1 MTPDQY
7 VKDAIRTE
15 SPVSEIQANPEF
27 LSHVIEAIVALSS
40 ILDQVKKNAFY
51 GKKFDGIKISGAL
64 HVAGVA
70 VEQMRNS
77 IVDHGLLGGLHP
89 VERKELVPINARL
102 FHSVIGIATESSELL
117 EALKLDGTPMDTV
130 NMLEEFGDLNWYQ
143 AIGIDQ
149 AGGSF
154 EQVLERNIA
163 KLKARFPN
171 KFTSEDAINRD
182 LTKERAILEDIHT
195 N

>member
-7 VKDAIRTE
+7 VQDAIRTE
-15 SPVSEIQANPEF
+15 SPVTEIQANPEF
-27 LSHVIEAIVALSS
+27 LSHIIESIVALSS

-51 GKKFDGIKISGAL
+51 GKKFDTIKISGAL
-64 HVAGVA
+64 HTGKV
-70 VEQMRNS
+70 S
-77 IVDHGLLGGLHP
+77 IQEMIGEIVTREIHP
-89 VERKELVPINARL
+89 VEQKQLIPVDTRL
-102 FHSVIGIATESSELL
+102 FHSVIGIASESAELL
-117 EALKLDGTPMDTV
+117 EALKLDGTPIDTI

-163 KLKARFPN
+163 KLKARYPN
-171 KFTSEDAINRD
+171 KFTSEHAINRD
-182 LTKERAILEDIHT
+182 VVKERAILEDIHT